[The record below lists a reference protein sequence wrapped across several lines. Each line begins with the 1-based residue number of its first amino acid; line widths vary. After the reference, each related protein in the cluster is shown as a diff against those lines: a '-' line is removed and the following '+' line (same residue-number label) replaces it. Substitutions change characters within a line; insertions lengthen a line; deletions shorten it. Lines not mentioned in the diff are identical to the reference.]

1 MKVRKIDI
9 EKNRI
14 ELTHKEQNCLGIY
27 SAFCG
32 KLNRVLKEGEMIYRR
47 YAVWN
52 QTNLIHLELAFSYTY
67 NGPGSFWRL
76 EAKGRKILAKAGIK
90 VGQKRRQE

>member
-1 MKVRKIDI
+1 MKIRKIDI

-14 ELTHKEQNCLGIY
+14 DLTHKGQRYFGTY

-32 KLNRVLKEGEMIYRR
+32 KLNRVLKEGEMICGR
-47 YAVWN
+47 YAVWY
-52 QTNLIHLELAFSYTY
+52 QTDPIHLEPAFSF

-76 EAKGRKILAKAGIK
+76 EAKGRKILAKAGI
-90 VGQKRRQE
+90 EIST